1 MIELCYNMTNR
12 KGYFYMA
19 ENKKKVKQFADA
31 ASEIKFNMF
40 GSRGVKEIQELA
52 KQVQNEK

>member
-1 MIELCYNMTNR
+1 
-12 KGYFYMA
+12 MA
-19 ENKKKVKQFADA
+19 ENKKKVKLFADA